1 MFIFYELE
9 VPVADL
15 IFVAVILAFFGL
27 AVLLVQACDR
37 IIGPDPAMERADG
50 LAADGAPAV
59 TDLDAEEVT
68 AW

>member
-1 MFIFYELE
+1 M
-9 VPVADL
+9 ADL

-37 IIGPDPAMERADG
+37 IIGPDPVPVDAVETFDEDG
-50 LAADGAPAV
+50 ETV
-59 TDLDAEEVT
+59 DLDAGELA